1 MSRTVSVFSFIRAVE
16 LENPG
21 RKTRRWELYAE
32 NGGFLGTVEWFTRWR
47 KYTFRPTTSDA
58 TWFEQ
63 TCLREIAAFI
73 EQQTREHKAAA

>member
-1 MSRTVSVFSFIRAVE
+1 MSVSKDTFTFIRALE

-32 NGGFLGTVEWFTRWR
+32 NGGLLGYVEWFTRWR
-47 KYTFRPTTSDA
+47 KYTFRPTTTDT

-63 TCLREIAAFI
+63 TCLREIALFI
-73 EQQTREHKAAA
+73 EAQTKEHKAA